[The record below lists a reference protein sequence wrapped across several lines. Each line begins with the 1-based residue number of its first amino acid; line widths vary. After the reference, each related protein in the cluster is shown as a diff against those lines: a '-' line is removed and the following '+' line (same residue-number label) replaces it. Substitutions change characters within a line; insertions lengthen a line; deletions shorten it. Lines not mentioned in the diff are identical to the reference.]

1 MSETRAPTAI
11 IDRVGRR
18 AGGVGVGAYAAALA
32 FVVLAIA
39 GAVGVASKNPWLFPS
54 LGPSVM
60 LFFET
65 PRAESAR
72 PLNALA
78 GHLVGIGA
86 GWTMLHLFDLTGQ
99 PSAPIGGLTT
109 RYVLAAAIS
118 VAITSAVLT
127 AVHLPHPPAG
137 ASTLIVSLGIL
148 TTRTELL
155 TMVLAIVLVTAAATV
170 LNRLLGVRSP

>member
-1 MSETRAPTAI
+1 MVTTSLPTSGAMSEKRLPTAV

-65 PRAESAR
+65 PRAESAQ
-72 PLNALA
+72 PLNALV

-86 GWTMLHLFDLTGQ
+86 GWAMLHVF
-99 PSAPIGGLTT
+99 
-109 RYVLAAAIS
+109 
-118 VAITSAVLT
+118 
-127 AVHLPHPPAG
+127 
-137 ASTLIVSLGIL
+137 
-148 TTRTELL
+148 
-155 TMVLAIVLVTAAATV
+155 
-170 LNRLLGVRSP
+170 